1 MLTLLLISIWTRHL
15 FLFFFFLP
23 FFLTCARMGI
33 CSNKRGCF
41 FFLHRNGLFGLHDIA
56 SCLPLP
62 YHFNSLFPLCYFY
75 LFFFESHHTQSFI
88 YTFLFL
94 FLCFGVP
101 LLSAFSLSFF
111 LTFFLLRF
119 FQYYMDVADYDN
131 LIRAVKRHGC
141 VHWFSLLCS
150 FWSFYVSCFFVF
162 VFLLVVMLF

>member
-1 MLTLLLISIWTRHL
+1 MRGWVFVQTREVVFSFFTETAYLVYMILLRAYLTILIPS
-15 FLFFFFLP
+15 FP
-23 FFLTCARMGI
+23 CAI
-33 CSNKRGCF
+33 FIS
-41 FFLHRNGLFGLHDIA
+41 
-56 SCLPLP
+56 
-62 YHFNSLFPLCYFY
+62 
-75 LFFFESHHTQSFI
+75 FFFESHHTQSFI

-101 LLSAFSLSFF
+101 LLSAFSLSSF